1 MAQGRAYGPV
11 NTQPATQ
18 QKSLDGQGAAKP
30 ASQSLSPRKKDGFF
44 PLLKKIDFQNKY
56 FLHLQAGFTSWATHI
71 DQPFIVNFL
80 LVELEKN
87 II

>member
-1 MAQGRAYGPV
+1 M
-11 NTQPATQ
+11 
-18 QKSLDGQGAAKP
+18 D
-30 ASQSLSPRKKDGFF
+30 FF
-44 PLLKKIDFQNKY
+44 PFTHKDRFSKQEL
-56 FLHLQAGFTSWATHI
+56 LHLQAGFSSRAAHI